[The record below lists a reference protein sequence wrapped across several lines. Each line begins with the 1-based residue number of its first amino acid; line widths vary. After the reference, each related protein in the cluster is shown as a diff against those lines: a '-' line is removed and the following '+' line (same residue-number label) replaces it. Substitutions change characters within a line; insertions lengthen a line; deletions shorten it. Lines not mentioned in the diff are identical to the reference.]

1 MDVKSVEDCLEV
13 VHADEAVAFF
23 VEVFEGAAAVADV
36 PFGEYILHSSISL
49 EIYFEKKWQNVDN

>member
-1 MDVKSVEDCLEV
+1 MEDCLEV

-49 EIYFEKKWQNVDN
+49 EIYFEKK